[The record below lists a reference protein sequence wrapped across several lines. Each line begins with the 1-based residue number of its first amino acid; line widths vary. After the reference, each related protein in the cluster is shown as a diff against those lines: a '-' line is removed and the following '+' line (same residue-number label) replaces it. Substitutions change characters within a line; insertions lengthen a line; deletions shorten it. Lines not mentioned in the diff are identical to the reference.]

1 MAPTRVRSGSPS
13 PSVEPTSKRLKTE
26 SKAPYHEGVSSKFA
40 PNLFDAA
47 NIGRFKE
54 EYKDSAP
61 FKHAV
66 VGQLFDSHLLKNVK
80 DEILGQLSF
89 SEKETDIYKVRQLF
103 YQDIPRISYRM

>member
-1 MAPTRVRSGSPS
+1 MAPTRIRSGSPS
-13 PSVEPTSKRLKTE
+13 PSAEPTSKRLKTE

-40 PNLFDAA
+40 PTLFDTA

-66 VGQLFDSHLLKNVK
+66 IGQLFDNDLLKNVK

-89 SEKETDIYKVRQLF
+89 SEKETDIYKVDHLPGQHVC
-103 YQDIPRISYRM
+103 RISF